1 MVGTERFE
9 LSASCSQS
17 RRANQTTLRPV
28 KKTLIYNSSKIS
40 KEIYSIKNNTF
51 FDKTFFQFA
60 KNASRY
66 HDALIRNEE
75 FFY

>member
-1 MVGTERFE
+1 V
-9 LSASCSQS
+9 
-17 RRANQTTLRPV
+17 
-28 KKTLIYNSSKIS
+28 IYNSLKIS
-40 KEIYSIKNNTF
+40 KEIYTVKNNTF